1 MIDNFDSD
9 TSIRPYTIL
18 MIFIGCF
25 FLLLGIIGI
34 IIEYTP
40 IGDLKFQRDYDYN
53 QASTLLSEH
62 ANRSDA
68 LSKSDQTETLPP
80 YSSLKN
86 GDG

>member
-25 FLLLGIIGI
+25 FLLLGIIGV

-40 IGDLKFQRDYDYN
+40 IGDLKF
-53 QASTLLSEH
+53 
-62 ANRSDA
+62 
-68 LSKSDQTETLPP
+68 
-80 YSSLKN
+80 
-86 GDG
+86 